1 MTFTANIVLTTA
13 GSDQNLFNLYSDVDG
28 FLSAFE
34 TNVSKVDL
42 LSGNYYS
49 SNIPNGTTIVRLYA
63 LGPCTNYIDIPITG
77 LP

>member
-1 MTFTANIVLTTA
+1 MAFTANIVLTTA

-28 FLSAFE
+28 FVTPFE
-34 TNVSKVDL
+34 VNIFKVDL

-49 SNIPNGTTIVRLYA
+49 SNIPDGTTIVRIYA
-63 LGPCTNYIDIPITG
+63 LGPCTNYIDIPISG